1 MVTSV
6 DNRPL
11 RVFSKIFIFPLWSNV
26 SKVSS
31 PCVGDYPS
39 SPGGYL
45 SVSQNVFVFFGQVIS
60 PHHSNLKGHK
70 SLGLLSGSAFNRGF
84 LMSGKATFRAVW
96 DG

>member
-11 RVFSKIFIFPLWSNV
+11 RVFSKHFHI
-26 SKVSS
+26 SS
-31 PCVGDYPS
+31 TGVDDYLS
-39 SPGGYL
+39 SPGPGVL
-45 SVSQNVFVFFGQVIS
+45 SVTCRCLKMSLCFFGQVIS